1 MGILGTR
8 SIFHLTAMFRIFS
21 TKFISN
27 KASRFILRYWADP
40 SRVGTHIRNQTLHA
54 RADINTFIKL
64 LSYHH
69 GLTSPEIN
77 LISGILLHRGSRVGQ
92 RSIAST
98 LFLFDTVDSKVITLK
113 MRQDFFD
120 ILVVGQLHLLAIH
133 AIKASLELTSPFF
146 EGSVNCPIF
155 FRFEGVDFI
164 FTVDNQLESNGLHP
178 TS

>member
-1 MGILGTR
+1 
-8 SIFHLTAMFRIFS
+8 MFRIFS
-21 TKFISN
+21 TKFIRN
-27 KASRFILRYWADP
+27 KASCFILRYWADP
-40 SRVGTHIRNQTLHA
+40 SRVGTHIGNETLHA

-69 GLTSPEIN
+69 GLTSSEIN

-98 LFLFDTVDSKVITLK
+98 LFLFNAVNCKVISLK

-120 ILVVGQLHLLAIH
+120 ILVIGQLHLLAIH
-133 AIKASLELTSPFF
+133 TIKACLELTSPFL
-146 EGSVNCPIF
+146 EGSVNCPVF

-164 FTVDNQLESNGLHP
+164 FTVDNQLEGDRLHP